1 MKAPTP
7 VRTITY
13 MALMAALNVTF
24 AFIASLVPLAGLFL
38 AIALP
43 LASALVVLKT
53 DVRYYPIYALA
64 TLGLSLVVALQQ
76 LEVTLFYVLPSLLLG
91 FVFGYLYKK
100 RTDDVSIIIVASLL
114 QLVILYATIGLING
128 IFMVDFI
135 ASLALL
141 LNIDS
146 ATDMVVMPAIL
157 YVVSLAQVTIS
168 YFIIGHE
175 IEKLNPS
182 SGDLRQM
189 KPLFYWIGLLL
200 TLVIVPLGL
209 LLPEI
214 AYVLLGLCFIL
225 FGSVIYDLIVKKRLW
240 LLMILGAWLI
250 ISVFANALLYPLFR
264 PEVALLWLCLGPFGA
279 IALRVCEFYLPSGER
294 NHKIK
299 PRGYDDSVS

>member
-1 MKAPTP
+1 MKASTP
-7 VRTITY
+7 VKTITY

-100 RTDDVSIIIVASLL
+100 RTDDVSTIIVASLL
-114 QLVILYATIGLING
+114 QLVILYATIGLINL

-175 IEKLNPS
+175 IEKLHPQES
-182 SGDLRQM
+182 VIKHMSRQ
-189 KPLFYWIGLLL
+189 FYWVGLCLTMSIVPVGLLL
-200 TLVIVPLGL
+200 AT
-209 LLPEI
+209 I
-214 AYVLLGLCFIL
+214 AYVLLGLCFIFL
-225 FGSVIYDLIVKKRLW
+225 GSAVYDLIVKKRW
-240 LLMILGAWLI
+240 RLLAILGAWLV
-250 ISVFANALLYPLFR
+250 ISVFANALLYPLFQV
-264 PEVALLWLCLGPFGA
+264 EVALLWLSLGPFGA